1 MKKETTNQDIEQKKS
16 TRGRKPITYSKED
29 LERQPMLVLVC
40 GETGVGKTYRNVTEI
55 RHYMKDDA
63 STGRKGRKVLAFDVN
78 DDDYPM
84 FPTVSPFHIK
94 ALTKVQ
100 ARRIRPI
107 AKSGQNM
114 SIEEKREVVQRM
126 VNQFKNGLLVL
137 EDLDKYMVG
146 AKGQTVVGLL
156 TTNRHN
162 GLDIMIS
169 HQSIAKI
176 TTTEWQNCTWLR
188 LHHQVDDVSRY
199 ESRIPNYFLV
209 RIATYIVDEQY
220 NLANNAFA
228 DGSISKD
235 EYKKRRSFFVYVDMR
250 RLKIRGCSR
259 DAFIRACKKFIDTED
274 QRKIRM
280 MLQQRDHQD
289 IPLYKNRSAATV
301 KLITEYLR
309 HHETGPNSPFASK

>member
-1 MKKETTNQDIEQKKS
+1 MKKESKDTKKKS
-16 TRGRKPITYSKED
+16 TRGRKPITYCKED

-40 GETGVGKTYRNVTEI
+40 GETGVGKTYRNIIEL
-55 RHYMKDDA
+55 RRYMKEDET
-63 STGRKGRKVLAFDVN
+63 TGRKGRKVLAFDVN

-107 AKSGQNM
+107 AKNGQNM

-169 HQSIAKI
+169 HQSIAKV

-209 RIATYIVDEQY
+209 RIATFIVDEQY
-220 NLANNAFA
+220 NLANQAFA
-228 DGSISKD
+228 DGKIDKE

-250 RLKIRGCSR
+250 RLKIRGCSWG
-259 DAFIRACKKFIDTED
+259 AFIRACKKYIDTED

-280 MLQQRDHQD
+280 MLQERDHQD
-289 IPLYKNRSAATV
+289 RPLFKNRSEATV
-301 KLITEYLR
+301 KLIAEYLR
-309 HHETGPNSPFASK
+309 HHEVGPGTVFG

>member
-1 MKKETTNQDIEQKKS
+1 MKTTKTKIETKKS
-16 TRGRKPITYSKED
+16 NRGRKPITYSKED

-40 GETGVGKTYRNVTEI
+40 GETGVGKTYRNLIEI
-55 RHYMKDDA
+55 KNYMKD
-63 STGRKGRKVLAFDVN
+63 SPTTGKKGRKVLAYDVN
-78 DDDYPM
+78 DDDYPQ
-84 FPTVSPFHIK
+84 FPTVSPCHIK
-94 ALTKVQ
+94 TLTKIQ

-107 AKSGQNM
+107 TKSGQNM
-114 SIEEKREVVQRM
+114 TVEEKHEVVQRM

-199 ESRIPNYFLV
+199 ENRIPNYFLV
-209 RIATYIVDEQY
+209 RIATFIVDEQY

-228 DGSISKD
+228 EGK
-235 EYKKRRSFFVYVDMR
+235 
-250 RLKIRGCSR
+250 
-259 DAFIRACKKFIDTED
+259 
-274 QRKIRM
+274 
-280 MLQQRDHQD
+280 
-289 IPLYKNRSAATV
+289 
-301 KLITEYLR
+301 
-309 HHETGPNSPFASK
+309 

>member
-16 TRGRKPITYSKED
+16 NRGRKPITYSKED

-259 DAFIRACKKFIDTED
+259 DAFIRSCKKFIDTED

-280 MLQQRDHQD
+280 MLQERDHQD
-289 IPLYKNRSAATV
+289 KPLYKNRSAATV

-309 HHETGPNSPFASK
+309 HHETGPNSPFAS